1 MAYRP
6 IVQDLDYAHSLE
18 VRAKGDP
25 RTVASEI
32 RKVLAG
38 IAPTLPIQDVATLAE
53 RVDRLLAQER
63 LIAELTGL
71 FGLLALLLASIGIYG
86 LISYA
91 VARRIPEMGI
101 RMALGARRASVIW
114 LVIREA
120 LILVLIGLAVGIPLV
135 SAAARLVTGLL
146 FGVSPTDPVTLTA
159 TAVLMLSIA
168 IVAAYLPARRASR
181 VDPMAALRYE

>member
-6 IVQDLDYAHSLE
+6 IRQEMDYARSLE
-18 VRAKGDP
+18 VRTQGDP
-25 RTVASEI
+25 RAVASEI
-32 RKVLAG
+32 RKVIAGLA
-38 IAPTLPIQDVATLAE
+38 PDLPIQDVATLAE
-53 RVDRLLAQER
+53 RVNRLLAQER

-71 FGLLALLLASIGIYG
+71 FGFLALLLACIGIYG

-101 RMALGARRASVIW
+101 RMALGARRASVVW
-114 LVIREA
+114 LVLREA
-120 LILVLIGLAVGIPLV
+120 LILVLIGLVIGIPLV
-135 SAAARLVTGLL
+135 SAAARLVTSLL
-146 FGVSPTDPVTLTA
+146 FGVSPTDPATLAA

-181 VDPMAALRYE
+181 VDPMGALRYE